1 MSGES
6 LLASGQKLSSV
17 IANLEK
23 PSKFLKQLYFC
34 CIQQEEKNQ
43 SSELAPRQAVT
54 KAKGQSQ
61 TENNDFDLDESTRT
75 KCGTAD
81 DCLSSVYV
89 GGDKVHSAKT
99 VSLVSSARIGK
110 KFKNVSDQYN
120 VVSRGNLQQGGQYF
134 NFRPSHV
141 LFLSIEYCYPKSNKI
156 NQSISK

>member
-54 KAKGQSQ
+54 KGSLLLLP
-61 TENNDFDLDESTRT
+61 TLIMSSTSRENGITSLN
-75 KCGTAD
+75 
-81 DCLSSVYV
+81 SSMLRH
-89 GGDKVHSAKT
+89 GLQPN
-99 VSLVSSARIGK
+99 SL
-110 KFKNVSDQYN
+110 
-120 VVSRGNLQQGGQYF
+120 
-134 NFRPSHV
+134 H
-141 LFLSIEYCYPKSNKI
+141 KI
-156 NQSISK
+156 